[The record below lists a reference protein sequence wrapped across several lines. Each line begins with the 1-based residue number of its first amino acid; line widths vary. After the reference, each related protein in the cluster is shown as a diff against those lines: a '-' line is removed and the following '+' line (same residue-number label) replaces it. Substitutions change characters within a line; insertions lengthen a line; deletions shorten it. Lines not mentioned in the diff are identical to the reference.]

1 MQYFRKPQLLM
12 ALALSLAL
20 VLAVACGTSAPAEEP
35 AAPASSGS
43 AAPAASSS
51 SDSGSGAG
59 ASSASPAA
67 GSGSSAP
74 SGASSGTAASS
85 GSAPVASAQP
95 TAMPAM
101 EASDEV
107 HPGKVVWM
115 VGSFAN
121 ERMTY
126 CLAGGG
132 GHDYGRQI
140 HAFLLESDVKDS
152 ARVIVPG
159 IASDWA
165 VSPDGLS
172 WTVDIR
178 DGVKFH
184 DGTELTAED
193 VLWTWQ
199 WGMGP
204 QAQEY
209 ATGGACLSNSQ
220 LTDTMEQTGPNQVR
234 VSFNSVFLDFED
246 DFGSAGG
253 NWIGTIYPA
262 GLGHG
267 PSVLHDEQVELEFD
281 RKPVGAGPFRLTRHV
296 ASDLMEFERFE
307 DHYYHPDNGFSENR
321 RPKFTTLELRLVPEQ
336 ATRVAALR
344 AGEADIAPI
353 SIGARGQVE
362 AGGGRL
368 LFGQEGAFFF
378 GRLLGCWETHLPCN
392 DIRVRQALNYAVD
405 RASMR
410 DKLFGGPE
418 VFQPKG
424 FPNVTPSTV
433 GYVPELDPWEF
444 NPEKARELMVE
455 AGYSVPGQEGGKEF
469 GKFILNT
476 WPSAAVPNLPDAA
489 QFVAEV
495 WQEELGIDAEVRV
508 SEESAVKKLTRLT
521 EDAYGQVLFRDN
533 ETRLDGS
540 GMLNGGYGRN
550 PDRPDRS
557 SRDPEVVA
565 LAKEIRVIVD
575 PAERIPRLT
584 EFYLRARDESNELMM
599 GYVNIPWGVGPRIK
613 TWEPYPLAFYVNS
626 VHTITLDE

>member
-1 MQYFRKPQLLM
+1 MDYLFNGKEVRLIRWLIP
-12 ALALSLAL
+12 AL
-20 VLAVACGTSAPAEEP
+20 VLVLALAVACGSASPAQDTAPAPAQPAAEPAAAAQPAAPEP
-35 AAPASSGS
+35 AAPASLMEQAAAPTAVPQ
-43 AAPAASSS
+43 AAPAEPE
-51 SDSGSGAG
+51 
-59 ASSASPAA
+59 PAK
-67 GSGSSAP
+67 
-74 SGASSGTAASS
+74 T
-85 GSAPVASAQP
+85 
-95 TAMPAM
+95 
-101 EASDEV
+101 EV
-107 HPGKVVWM
+107 HPGKVTWM

-140 HAFLLESDVKDS
+140 HAFLLESDVQDG

-159 IASDWA
+159 IASEWS
-165 VSPDGLS
+165 VNSDGTE
-172 WTVDIR
+172 WTVNIR

-184 DGTELTAED
+184 DGSELTAED

-204 QAQEY
+204 QAADY

-220 LTDTMEQTGPNQVR
+220 LAETMEQTGPNEVK
-234 VSFNSVFLDFED
+234 VKFNTVFLDFED

-262 GLGHG
+262 GLGEG
-267 PSVLHDEQVELEFD
+267 PSILHDEAVELAFD
-281 RKPVGAGPFRLTRHV
+281 RNPIGAGQFRLVEHV
-296 ASDLMEFERFE
+296 ASDKMVFERFD
-307 DHYYHPDNGFSENR
+307 DHYYTPANGFSEDR

-344 AGEADIAPI
+344 GGEADIAPV
-353 SIGARGQVE
+353 SLGARGQVE

-378 GRLLGCWETHLPCN
+378 ARLLGCWETNLPCH

-405 RASMR
+405 RKSMQ
-410 DKLFGGPE
+410 DKLFQGPD

-433 GYVPELDPWEF
+433 GYVAELDPWGF
-444 NPEKARELMVE
+444 DPEKARQLMME
-455 AGYSVPGQEGGKEF
+455 AGYQVPGNESGKEF
-469 GKFILNT
+469 GKFIINT
-476 WPSAAVPNLPDAA
+476 WKSAAVPNLPEAA
-489 QFVAEV
+489 QFVAET
-495 WQEELGIDAEVRV
+495 WQEELGIDAEVRI
-508 SEESAVKKLTRLT
+508 SEESAVKKMTRLT

-565 LAKEIRVIVD
+565 LAEEIRVIVD
-575 PAERIPRLT
+575 PDVRIPRLT

-599 GYVNIPWGVGPRIK
+599 GYVNIPWGVGARIQ

-626 VHTITLDE
+626 VHTITLAD

>member
-1 MQYFRKPQLLM
+1 MLGSR
-12 ALALSLAL
+12 LAL
-20 VLAVACGTSAPAEEP
+20 VLLLTVAC
-35 AAPASSGS
+35 GS
-43 AAPAASSS
+43 AAPAEQTAP
-51 SDSGSGAG
+51 AP
-59 ASSASPAA
+59 AEPAA
-67 GSGSSAP
+67 AP
-74 SGASSGTAASS
+74 AEPAA
-85 GSAPVASAQP
+85 AMKEQPAP
-95 TAMPAM
+95 TAVPKMAMEPEPAM
-101 EASDEV
+101 SKV
-107 HPGKVVWM
+107 HPGKVTWM

-140 HAFLLESDVKDS
+140 HAFLLESDVQDG

-159 IASDWA
+159 IATDWA
-165 VSPDGLS
+165 VSPDGTE
-172 WTVDIR
+172 WTVNIR

-184 DGTELTAED
+184 DGSELTAED

-204 QAQEY
+204 QAQDY

-220 LTDTMEQTGPNQVR
+220 LTETMEQTGPNQVK
-234 VSFNSVFLDFED
+234 VTFNTVFLDFED

-262 GLGHG
+262 GLGEG
-267 PSVLHDEQVELEFD
+267 PDILHDEEVELAFD
-281 RKPVGAGPFRLTRHV
+281 RNPIGAGQFRLVEHV
-296 ASDLMEFERFE
+296 ASDKMVFERFE
-307 DHYYHPDNGFSENR
+307 EHYYHPDNGFPENR
-321 RPKFTTLELRLVPEQ
+321 RPKFTILELRLVPEQ

-344 AGEADIAPI
+344 GGEADIAPI
-353 SIGARGQVE
+353 SLGARDQVE

-378 GRLLGCWETHLPCN
+378 ARLLGCWETHLPCH

-405 RASMR
+405 RKSMQE
-410 DKLFGGPE
+410 KLFQGPD

-433 GYVPELDPWEF
+433 GYTAELDPWPYE
-444 NPEKARELMVE
+444 PEKARQLMID
-455 AGYSVPGQEGGKEF
+455 AGYKVPGNDSGKEFGKEF
-469 GKFILNT
+469 GKFIINT
-476 WPSAAVPNLPDAA
+476 WKSAAVPNLPEAA

-495 WQEELGIDAEVRV
+495 WQEELGVDAEVRI

-565 LAKEIRVIVD
+565 LAKEIRGIVD
-575 PAERIPRLT
+575 PAVHIPRLT
-584 EFYLRARDESNELMM
+584 EFYQRARDESNELMM
-599 GYVNIPWGVGPRIK
+599 GYVNIPWGVGPRVL

-626 VHTITLDE
+626 VHTITLAE